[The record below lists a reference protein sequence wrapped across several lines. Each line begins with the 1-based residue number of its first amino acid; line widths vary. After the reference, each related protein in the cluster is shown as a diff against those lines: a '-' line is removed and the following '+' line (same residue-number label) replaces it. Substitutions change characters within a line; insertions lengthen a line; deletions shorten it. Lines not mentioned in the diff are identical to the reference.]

1 MAENL
6 RELAYAR
13 FTEKLFAQEIKPG
26 EFVSQ
31 RQLSELL
38 DVPLGPVREALK
50 RLEAHK
56 YVQLVAQR
64 GVQIC
69 PIDFDLIEETFGLRI
84 ILEFAGLESFVQRA
98 SDSEID
104 DLIKR
109 TERLREHLEDGSDC
123 PDLMSEAYQ
132 TDRALHDGLIDSI
145 GNGLVSET
153 YDLNFAKIRLIRLN
167 GKHLPGRSLDIMNE
181 HLEILRALKARDM
194 DSARS
199 ALRKHLVVSHRRALG
214 QTGGD
219 W

>member
-6 RELAYAR
+6 RELAYDR
-13 FTEKLFAQEIKPG
+13 FTEKLFAQEIRPG

-56 YVQLVAQR
+56 YVKLIAQR
-64 GVQIC
+64 GIQVC
-69 PIDFDLIEETFGLRI
+69 PIDFNLIEETYGLRI

-98 SDSEID
+98 TDSEID
-104 DLIKR
+104 GLIKR
-109 TERLREHLEDGSDC
+109 TEGLRERLEDASDD
-123 PDLMSEAYQ
+123 PDLMTEAYK
-132 TDRALHDGLIDSI
+132 TDRALHDRLIESI
-145 GNGLVSET
+145 GNSIVSDT

-181 HLEILRALKARDM
+181 HLEILRALKARDIE
-194 DSARS
+194 SARS
-199 ALRKHLVVSHRRALG
+199 ALKKHLVVSHRRALG
-214 QTGGD
+214 QTDGD
-219 W
+219 